1 MRKLNNKGFAIASIL
16 YSIMVLFLLLLLSI
30 LGILGNRKAILDKN
44 KKDILEELNK
54 EVLYNRINFE
64 HKNITIINRGN
75 IDDIRFALLD
85 GVTALDSNGNTIGT
99 DKINYNLDLTNIEN
113 KSYYVTYTVNQDNKT
128 ITSTRQ
134 ITFVP
139 DSTDYTNNFDYTG
152 DSQTFTTKYDGS
164 YKVELWGA
172 QGGSMTGTGYRSDGS
187 SRGELT
193 YTGGKG
199 AYTNGAINFIK
210 GTNIY
215 LYIGG
220 KGPDNISLN
229 SCTGGD
235 TGGYNGGG
243 TLLSGQCKFGSPGG
257 GATDI
262 RVANGVWNNFNS
274 LKSRIMVA
282 AGGGGANFRNQG
294 YGEGNG
300 GDGGT
305 LNGIDG
311 EESLM
316 DGSYHRQDYASGYAI
331 GTGGTQV
338 SCGNIKRIKVDGTIL
353 ITKSGYFG
361 FAASATYQTGAGS
374 GYYSGGGAAHG
385 GAGGGSSFI
394 SGYDG
399 CDAIAE
405 NSTED
410 NIVHTGQSVHYS
422 GYKFNNAVMYAGNEE
437 MPTHDG
443 TSTMIGNSGNGYA
456 KISLIYY
463 Y

>member
-44 KKDILEELNK
+44 KKDILEKLNK
-54 EVLYNRINFE
+54 EVLYNRINYE
-64 HKNITIINRGN
+64 HKNITIVNRGN

-139 DSTDYTNNFDYTG
+139 DSTDYTDKFNYTG
-152 DSQTFTTKYDGS
+152 DSQTFTTRYDGS

-172 QGGSMTGTGYRSDGS
+172 QGGSN
-187 SRGELT
+187 EIV
-193 YTGGKG
+193 TGGHG
-199 AYTNGAINFIK
+199 GYTNGIISFVADKN
-210 GTNIY
+210 
-215 LYIGG
+215 LYIYIGESG
-220 KGPDNISLN
+220 QMNQQTNNDMPA
-229 SCTGGD
+229 TF
-235 TGGYNGGG
+235 NGGG
-243 TLLSGQCKFGSPGG
+243 KSETNAGGLLGSGG

-262 RVANGVWNNFNS
+262 RLVNGNWNNFIG
-274 LKSRIMVA
+274 LKSRLMVA
-282 AGGGGANFRNQG
+282 AGGGSGLDYTLSNSSFADGAAA
-294 YGEGNG
+294 G
-300 GDGGT
+300 GLVGHDGITICTNSTLCVSHNNPAGGT
-305 LNGIDG
+305 QTYEINKGYFGYAGSNSGSCSGGGGGYYGGQGGIDG
-311 EESLM
+311 GWSP
-316 DGSYHRQDYASGYAI
+316 
-331 GTGGTQV
+331 
-338 SCGNIKRIKVDGTIL
+338 
-353 ITKSGYFG
+353 
-361 FAASATYQTGAGS
+361 
-374 GYYSGGGAAHG
+374 SGG
-385 GAGGGSSFI
+385 GGGSSFI

-405 NSTED
+405 NSTEN
-410 NIVHTGQSVHYS
+410 NIIHTGQSAHYS
-422 GYKFNNAVMYAGNEE
+422 GYKFINAVMYAGNEE
-437 MPTHDG
+437 MPTHAG

>member
-1 MRKLNNKGFAIASIL
+1 MGKLNNKGFAIASIL

-85 GVTALDSNGNTIGT
+85 GVTALDSIGNTIGT

-164 YKVELWGA
+164 YRLETWGA
-172 QGGSMTGTGYRSDGS
+172 QGGNITNYSGGLGGY
-187 SRGELT
+187 
-193 YTGGKG
+193 
-199 AYTNGAINFIK
+199 ANGIVNFNK
-210 GTNIY
+210 KQNIY
-215 LYIGG
+215 IVIGG
-220 KGPDNISLN
+220 QGVGAVNPGENL
-229 SCTGGD
+229 

-243 TLLSGQCKFGSPGG
+243 SVVGMSYNHINASGG
-257 GATDI
+257 GATHVAINNNLGELKNYINNQSDI
-262 RVANGVWNNFNS
+262 LVVSG
-274 LKSRIMVA
+274 
-282 AGGGGANFRNQG
+282 GGGGARDQANHDTSARWG
-294 YGEGNG
+294 Y
-300 GDGGT
+300 
-305 LNGIDG
+305 
-311 EESLM
+311 
-316 DGSYHRQDYASGYAI
+316 
-331 GTGGTQV
+331 
-338 SCGNIKRIKVDGTIL
+338 
-353 ITKSGYFG
+353 
-361 FAASATYQTGAGS
+361 
-374 GYYSGGGAAHG
+374 G
-385 GAGGGSSFI
+385 GAGGGLNGIGANSSNGSTTTFTVLSENAGKEN
-394 SGYDG
+394 SGYQFG
-399 CDAIAE
+399 IGE
-405 NSTED
+405 TWSGNSA
-410 NIVHTGQSVHYS
+410 GGGGWYGGYS
-422 GYKFNNAVMYAGNEE
+422 GGDKSPKYAGAGSGGSGHINTEKVRNAVMYAGNEE

-443 TSTMIGNSGNGYA
+443 TSTMIGNSENGYA

>member
-54 EVLYNRINFE
+54 EVLYNRINYE
-64 HKNITIINRGN
+64 QKNITIVNRGN

-152 DSQTFTTKYDGS
+152 DSQTSTTKYDGS

-172 QGGSMTGTGYRSDGS
+172 QGGSYSE
-187 SRGELT
+187 ELQ
-193 YTGGKG
+193 GGKG
-199 AYTNGAINFIK
+199 GYTSGIIQLIK
-210 GTNIY
+210 NNS
-215 LYIGG
+215 LYIYVGG
-220 KGPDNISLN
+220 SGGSNISLKQN
-229 SCTGGD
+229 EC
-235 TGGYNGGG
+235 GYNGGG
-243 TLLSGQCKFGSPGG
+243 RSGYHSNAYSFGG
-257 GATDI
+257 GGSTDI
-262 RVANGVWNNFNS
+262 RLKFGDSMDFSS
-274 LKSRIMVA
+274 LKERIMTA
-282 AGGGGANFRNQG
+282 AGGGG
-294 YGEGNG
+294 
-300 GDGGT
+300 T
-305 LNGIDG
+305 V
-311 EESLM
+311 
-316 DGSYHRQDYASGYAI
+316 YHVTYTHLAGYAGGLI
-331 GTGGTQV
+331 GGIGSGTHNDQLSYGGTQI
-338 SCGNIKRIKVDGTIL
+338 SGGKGYKNEEN
-353 ITKSGYFG
+353 KSGMFG
-361 FAASATYQTGAGS
+361 KGGTGIYNEGGWGGGGGS
-374 GYYSGGGAAHG
+374 GYYGGALGFGHG
-385 GAGGGSSFI
+385 GGGGSSFI

-405 NSTED
+405 NSTEN
-410 NIVHTGQSVHYS
+410 NIIHTGQSAHYS
-422 GYKFNNAVMYAGNEE
+422 GYKFINAVMYAGNEE